1 MRKWNF
7 IVMGQVGV
15 TGVVTAKVA
24 KPIASSIARRTGR
37 SEDQVFRRFSGQ
49 ESSVVSLIYTVRTA
63 EAVIAAGRNLRS
75 EPRLGWTLQVA

>member
-7 IVMGQVGV
+7 ITMGQVGV

-37 SEDQVFRRFSGQ
+37 SEDQVLAILGAGIL
-49 ESSVVSLIYTVRTA
+49 VISLIYTVRTA
-63 EAVIAAGRNLRS
+63 EAVIAAGRNPRS
-75 EPRLGWTLQVA
+75 EPRLG